1 MTKAERMFQMV
12 EAFASSGMSKE
23 KYAHKMGISTS
34 TMHYWFKSY
43 KERGIVKRSETEV
56 GGAAREFVAAPAFV
70 QVPFSQEQKQELGL
84 GQIVIVL
91 ASGTRI
97 EVR

>member
-1 MTKAERMFQMV
+1 MTKEERMFQMV
-12 EAFASSGMSKE
+12 EAFASSGMTKE
-23 KYAHKMGISTS
+23 KCAHKMRISTS
-34 TMHYWFKSY
+34 TLHYWFKSY
-43 KERGIVKRSETEV
+43 KERGIVKRSASET
-56 GGAAREFVAAPAFV
+56 GGAAHEYVAAPAFV
-70 QVPFSQEQKQELGL
+70 QVPFSQEQKQEPVP